1 MPRHFGSA
9 GARHN
14 YCLCFEQF
22 ILKWK
27 AICICKLNAR
37 RALPVR
43 VRRAR
48 APGRGGV
55 RGRGGV
61 DYRDEEEV
69 DGVVTAGGSC
79 KIKRRLL
86 LC

>member
-1 MPRHFGSA
+1 MRAARFPSA
-9 GARHN
+9 LART
-14 YCLCFEQF
+14 
-22 ILKWK
+22 
-27 AICICKLNAR
+27 R
-37 RALPVR
+37 RESVAGYVGE
-43 VRRAR
+43 A
-48 APGRGGV
+48 
-55 RGRGGV
+55 GV